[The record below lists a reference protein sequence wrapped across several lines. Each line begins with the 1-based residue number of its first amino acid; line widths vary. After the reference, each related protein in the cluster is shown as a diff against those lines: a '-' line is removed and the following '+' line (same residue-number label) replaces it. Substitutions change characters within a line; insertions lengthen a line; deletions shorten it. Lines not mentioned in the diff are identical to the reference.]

1 MVWICHHILHFR
13 INCTVGLYNDTAWA
27 TRSNVIYSDT
37 MVLPEHQRRFFLVF
51 CRQVSLGV
59 WVENEIPNP
68 FTWMP
73 RTCAPEATSLA
84 DWYLMLTVPCNLVSS
99 STPYRNSLSGIW
111 NKNTRNQ
118 LYELSWTAHLIYEEP
133 ICSIIKGEGS
143 QLCTRNVSSL
153 YCQLYFQLTVYK
165 ACVMYVDAHFLLLQ
179 LSSMAS

>member
-111 NKNTRNQ
+111 NKINTFLFLKFSRTLTEGGLKVAVGWHYFHNSQ
-118 LYELSWTAHLIYEEP
+118 SNYRLMAFPLNPLSP
-133 ICSIIKGEGS
+133 
-143 QLCTRNVSSL
+143 
-153 YCQLYFQLTVYK
+153 
-165 ACVMYVDAHFLLLQ
+165 LLGLFVV
-179 LSSMAS
+179 